1 MLNDV
6 KTIQDNDKGFNIISP
21 DQRARIEAAIV
32 ELIIK
37 ERLPISKC
45 ESIHLTKLI
54 NGE

>member
-6 KTIQDNDKGFNIISP
+6 KTIQDNDNGFSLMSSE
-21 DQRARIEAAIV
+21 QRSRIEVAIV

-37 ERLPISKC
+37 ERLPISKS